1 MDFSD
6 SFARR
11 VHFFVARWYNA
22 SSKRVGRTPKSG
34 VSPCVDFQPI
44 LIGLMLVV
52 AAEGAGFDQ
61 VGEWLGASWSGTRA
75 IPDLSV
81 QLLD

>member
-1 MDFSD
+1 M
-6 SFARR
+6 
-11 VHFFVARWYNA
+11 
-22 SSKRVGRTPKSG
+22 
-34 VSPCVDFQPI
+34 CDFQPI

-61 VGEWLGASWSGTRA
+61 VGEWLGGILVGDAT

>member
-1 MDFSD
+1 MQRLFQESRQD
-6 SFARR
+6 AKVRR
-11 VHFFVARWYNA
+11 
-22 SSKRVGRTPKSG
+22 KS
-34 VSPCVDFQPI
+34 VCDFQPI

>member
-1 MDFSD
+1 M
-6 SFARR
+6 
-11 VHFFVARWYNA
+11 
-22 SSKRVGRTPKSG
+22 
-34 VSPCVDFQPI
+34 CDFQPI